1 MNRIKELRKQ
11 CGLSQKAFADIV
23 GVNVRTIQKWESGE
37 TAIKAVKTASLAD
50 YFEVS
55 EGYLLG
61 YSQNPGIPESEAR
74 ELQLPKYQQH
84 ILKIQ
89 NIETSLMRDTG
100 QLSEYELDSIKKHTR
115 SLYEL
120 VVRKQFEAEE
130 REGK

>member
-11 CGLSQKAFADIV
+11 HKLSQRAFADIV
-23 GVNVRTIQKWESGE
+23 GVSVRTIQKWESGE

-61 YSQNPGIPESEAR
+61 YSENPGISEREAK

-84 ILKIQ
+84 ILKLQ
-89 NIETSLMRDTG
+89 NIEISLMRDTG
-100 QLSEYELDSIKKHTR
+100 QLTEYELDSIKKQVR

>member
-11 CGLSQKAFADIV
+11 RKLTQKAFADLI
-23 GVNVRTIQKWESGE
+23 GVSFRTIQKWESGE
-37 TAIKAVKTASLAD
+37 TAIKAVKTKDLAD
-50 YFEVS
+50 FFEVS

-61 YSQNPGIPESEAR
+61 YSQNPGIPEAEVKA
-74 ELQLPKYQQH
+74 LQLPKYQQH
-84 ILKIQ
+84 ILKLQ

>member
-1 MNRIKELRKQ
+1 MNRIKELRRQRK
-11 CGLSQKAFADIV
+11 LSQRAFADIV
-23 GVNVRTIQKWESGE
+23 GVSVRTIQKWENCES
-37 TAIKAVKTASLAD
+37 AIKAVKASSLAD

-61 YSQNPGIPESEAR
+61 YLQEPGISEKEKR
-74 ELQLPKYQQH
+74 ELQLPKYQQY

-89 NIETSLMRDTG
+89 NIEMSLMRDTD
-100 QLSEYELDSIKKHTR
+100 QLAEYELDDIKKQVR

-120 VVRKQFEAEE
+120 VVRKQFEAEK

>member
-11 CGLSQKAFADIV
+11 RKLSQRAFADIV
-23 GVNVRTIQKWESGE
+23 GVSVRTIQKWESGE
-37 TAIKAVKTASLAD
+37 TAIKAVKASSLAD

-61 YSQNPGIPESEAR
+61 YLQEPGISEKEKR
-74 ELQLPKYQQH
+74 ELQLPKYQQY

-89 NIETSLMRDTG
+89 NIEMSLMRDTD
-100 QLSEYELDSIKKHTR
+100 QLAEYELDDIKKQVR